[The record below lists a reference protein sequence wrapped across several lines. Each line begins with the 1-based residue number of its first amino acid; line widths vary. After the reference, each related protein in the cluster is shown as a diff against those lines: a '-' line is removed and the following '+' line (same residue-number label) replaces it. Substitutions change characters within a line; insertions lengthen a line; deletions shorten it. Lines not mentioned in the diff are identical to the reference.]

1 MKARL
6 PDWAFAL
13 LRQAGE
19 LAEQSGMPAFVVRG
33 FVRDLLLG
41 RNNLRGRKRG

>member
-19 LAEQSGMPAFVVRG
+19 LAEQSGMSACVVGG

-41 RNNLRGRKRG
+41 RNNLRGRPG